1 MLVYQ
6 RVNTIQLYTTL
17 IFYSAPFVNV
27 GVQLLEECCASFEP
41 KPMQNARTSS
51 APFLD
56 WFHARAQEV
65 EHQGRRQRWIW
76 WLMSWRQLSLIIL
89 LIKSDD
95 IHNIRN
101 QTSLYKLRLYIYIY
115 HQYIINISPLYHHY
129 ITMISPLYHYVCCL
143 NPPLCDCFKSSP
155 ASASPP
161 ARAPTQQRRKGRG
174 VAAGHRLHEAGIA
187 LQDPGR
193 VQGRDLEAKRPR
205 PGSAGAE
212 DDGTR

>member
-101 QTSLYKLRLYIYIY
+101 QTSLYKLRLYISSIY
-115 HQYIINISPLYHHY
+115 HQYITIISPLYHHD
-129 ITMISPLYHYVCCL
+129 ITIIS
-143 NPPLCDCFKSSP
+143 LCVLLK
-155 ASASPP
+155 SPP
-161 ARAPTQQRRKGRG
+161 MRLLQVFPGIGHLPQPGPPPSNAAR
-174 VAAGHRLHEAGIA
+174 VMA
-187 LQDPGR
+187 LPP
-193 VQGRDLEAKRPR
+193 VTVCMKR
-205 PGSAGAE
+205 A
-212 DDGTR
+212 